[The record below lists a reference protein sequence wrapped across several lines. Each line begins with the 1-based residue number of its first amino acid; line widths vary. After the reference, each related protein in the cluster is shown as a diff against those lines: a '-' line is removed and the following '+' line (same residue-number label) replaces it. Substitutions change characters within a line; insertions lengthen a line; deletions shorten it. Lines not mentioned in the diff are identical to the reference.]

1 MQPPRAQ
8 GLCGSELRKL
18 GEPFGKELQKIDL
31 QLTHRKVGSLQDR
44 IEIFFF
50 EVCQETRIKIEMVK
64 NYSFFYLSGVFHRCD
79 R

>member
-44 IEIFFF
+44 IEIIF
-50 EVCQETRIKIEMVK
+50 RH
-64 NYSFFYLSGVFHRCD
+64 LSGISNFRSGEDFFIFYPSGVVYRCD

>member
-44 IEIFFF
+44 IEIIF
-50 EVCQETRIKIEMVK
+50 R
-64 NYSFFYLSGVFHRCD
+64 NLSGNSNFRNDEELFIFLSVR
-79 R
+79 RPSSM